1 MPDKT
6 DERLR
11 ALEAWIQRLY
21 KDAES
26 EMRGKWDKYLSRM
39 EDRAETLL
47 SRVREAKT
55 DKERAAS
62 ETAYKD
68 FLKSKTAGDKHYRD
82 MVRELARE
90 YSRTNERAL
99 EIINGKRAEFFAD
112 GYNLSAERINDVAIR
127 EGIGIRFDLVDEGT
141 VEWLAKNRERNLMPP
156 PDKLKIPEDER
167 WNAKLINSQVA
178 QGIVQGE
185 SIPKIAKRLE
195 NVTDG
200 ETKACIRRAR
210 TMVTNCENAGRVRSM
225 QTAEGWGVTMYKRW
239 LCTHDNRTRDS
250 HLEIDGETVRED
262 AWFSIGCRWPGD
274 HLGPPEQVW
283 NCFIGETKIAADCE
297 IVRSY
302 KHEYSGKLITI
313 KTAGGVNFTCTPNH
327 PILTPGGWVS
337 AERLHNGDDLL
348 IASVGDDGIVRG
360 DPDINHAF
368 PRIDALHE
376 FFDVIGSKRVCT
388 LGVNFHGDVPASD
401 VEIIS
406 KEGLLRDDRDLGVLE
421 CGDKFR
427 LKSPGPLVFTEGH
440 LMSRFWRISI
450 SALRFMRGL
459 CKTLTLFGRSLGHA
473 DIHGFRAISRGDS
486 AVFQAENDDV
496 PRDVQFTGEG
506 FDGLPGKV
514 LRDNIIDIKI
524 TTVSHIPVYN
534 LQTENG
540 YYFVNDIIPQNAQK
554 VNGNFAIAHNCRCS
568 IVPVVGEF
576 SSNLPKGKEN
586 AVHVW
591 IDGERVR

>member
-1 MPDKT
+1 MKDRT
-6 DERLR
+6 DEKLR
-11 ALEAWIQRLY
+11 ALEAWLQRLY

-55 DKERAAS
+55 DKERAVA

-99 EIINGKRAEFFAD
+99 EIINGKRADFFAD
-112 GYNLSAERINDVAIR
+112 GYNLSADRINDVAIR
-127 EGIGIRFDLVDEGT
+127 EDIGIRFDLVDEGT
-141 VEWLAKNRERNLMPP
+141 VEWLAKNRERNIMPP

-210 TMVTNCENAGRVRSM
+210 TMATNCENAGRVRSM

-250 HLEIDGETVRED
+250 HLEIDGETVRKD

-274 HLGPPEQVW
+274 HLGPPEQIW
-283 NCFIGETKIAADCE
+283 
-297 IVRSY
+297 
-302 KHEYSGKLITI
+302 
-313 KTAGGVNFTCTPNH
+313 
-327 PILTPGGWVS
+327 
-337 AERLHNGDDLL
+337 
-348 IASVGDDGIVRG
+348 
-360 DPDINHAF
+360 
-368 PRIDALHE
+368 
-376 FFDVIGSKRVCT
+376 
-388 LGVNFHGDVPASD
+388 
-401 VEIIS
+401 
-406 KEGLLRDDRDLGVLE
+406 
-421 CGDKFR
+421 
-427 LKSPGPLVFTEGH
+427 
-440 LMSRFWRISI
+440 
-450 SALRFMRGL
+450 
-459 CKTLTLFGRSLGHA
+459 
-473 DIHGFRAISRGDS
+473 
-486 AVFQAENDDV
+486 
-496 PRDVQFTGEG
+496 
-506 FDGLPGKV
+506 
-514 LRDNIIDIKI
+514 
-524 TTVSHIPVYN
+524 
-534 LQTENG
+534 
-540 YYFVNDIIPQNAQK
+540 
-554 VNGNFAIAHNCRCS
+554 NCRCS